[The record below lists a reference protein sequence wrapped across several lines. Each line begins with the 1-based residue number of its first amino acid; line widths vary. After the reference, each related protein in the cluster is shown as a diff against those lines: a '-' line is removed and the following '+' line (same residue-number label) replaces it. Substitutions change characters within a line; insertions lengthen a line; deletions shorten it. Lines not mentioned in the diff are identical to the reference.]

1 MKNAW
6 RVVLALL
13 TVATVTTTAAAQTW
27 GPAPE
32 QKAAPAGKA
41 MTVQGKVTS
50 ATGDSLTVA
59 KGSESMTFTV
69 DGTTKIIGKGLTTKT
84 NEKAAEGKKMT
95 PVDAVGAGDMVT
107 VTYHDMSGTM
117 HASQVKVTQK
127 ALSTK

>member
-13 TVATVTTTAAAQTW
+13 TVATVTTTAAAQTA
-27 GPAPE
+27 APE

-95 PVDAVGAGDMVT
+95 LSDAVGAGDMVT
-107 VTYHDMSGTM
+107 VTYHDMGGTM